1 MKILAHLICAAL
13 LAVAAPAG
21 AQVTRDLAAAIA
33 QRETGG
39 RVLAVDRADFEGR
52 VVWRIKVV
60 TPAGEVL
67 VILLDMGTG
76 RPL

>member
-13 LAVAAPAG
+13 LAVAVPAG